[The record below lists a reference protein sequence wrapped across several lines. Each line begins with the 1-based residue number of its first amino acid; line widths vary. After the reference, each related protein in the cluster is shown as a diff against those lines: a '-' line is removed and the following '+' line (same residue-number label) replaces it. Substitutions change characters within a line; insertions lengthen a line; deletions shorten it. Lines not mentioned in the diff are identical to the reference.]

1 MSELFYT
8 CVNRYGNNILVRGY
22 KDGKRF
28 KTKVPYK
35 PTLYVPTRE
44 ETPFRTIDGRPVGA
58 IQPGSMR
65 DCVDF
70 YRQYKDVDNYKVYGN
85 TNYIHQ
91 FINEKFPGDVEF
103 NRDIINVTTIDI
115 EVQSDQGFPHPKDA
129 LHPITAITLKNNID
143 DIFYVFGCGEYSVED
158 SIVDG
163 AHIVYNQ
170 CKDERQ
176 LLARFLEHW
185 THNYPDVLTGWNSR
199 MFDTT
204 YIVNRMFRVLGDK
217 YVKALSPWRLVSASE
232 IIISGNSNQ
241 VYELTGIQ
249 QLDYLDLFKKFGYT
263 YGTQESYR
271 LDNIGHVVLGE
282 KKLDYSE
289 YGSLH
294 ELYRLDYQ
302 KFIDYNVKDVQ
313 IVDRLEDKLGL
324 VTLCMTTAYRGHVNM
339 VEAFGTVG
347 VWDAI
352 MHSYLLE
359 RNIVVPPKEE
369 AFKDGQIEGAHVKD
383 PLVGMHE
390 WVVSFDLNSLY
401 PHIMMQY
408 NLSPET
414 IVDDSVPGVTVNDL
428 LEKKEY
434 EFDKK
439 YSMTARGQLIDNS
452 EKGFIPAIVE
462 KLYNERSDIKKQ
474 MLTAEQELVHIDKSD
489 KHAVYEIEKRIA
501 TYGNQQMA
509 IKILMNSLY
518 GATSN
523 NYFRYFDVRIAES
536 ITLSGQLTIRW
547 AEKKIN
553 EYMNKV
559 LKTDNVDY
567 VIAIDT
573 DSLYINMGSLVNK
586 VDPKDPVKFL
596 DKVCKEKIEPLL
608 DEAYTELQQYMNC
621 REQKM
626 VMKRETIAEKGIWT
640 GKKHYVLN
648 VWNNEGVQYNEP
660 KLKIQGIEAVR
671 SSTPAPCRNLIKDTV
686 REIMRTDEASVQK
699 YIQQAKEYFQTLPAE
714 DIAFPRSANNLDKY
728 IDGSQ
733 IYRKGTPIHIRGS
746 LLFNFHLERLGVQ
759 VKYEKIFSGEKIK
772 FLYLQ
777 KPNRLFENVIAFKD
791 VLPEEFNV
799 RDVVDYDTQF
809 QKAFVEPIKTILD
822 AVGWQVERRATLED
836 FFG

>member
-1 MSELFYT
+1 
-8 CVNRYGNNILVRGY
+8 
-22 KDGKRF
+22 
-28 KTKVPYK
+28 
-35 PTLYVPTRE
+35 
-44 ETPFRTIDGRPVGA
+44 
-58 IQPGSMR
+58 
-65 DCVDF
+65 
-70 YRQYKDVDNYKVYGN
+70 
-85 TNYIHQ
+85 
-91 FINEKFPGDVEF
+91 
-103 NRDIINVTTIDI
+103 
-115 EVQSDQGFPHPKDA
+115 
-129 LHPITAITLKNNID
+129 
-143 DIFYVFGCGEYSVED
+143 
-158 SIVDG
+158 
-163 AHIVYNQ
+163 
-170 CKDERQ
+170 
-176 LLARFLEHW
+176 
-185 THNYPDVLTGWNSR
+185 
-199 MFDTT
+199 
-204 YIVNRMFRVLGDK
+204 
-217 YVKALSPWRLVSASE
+217 
-232 IIISGNSNQ
+232 
-241 VYELTGIQ
+241 
-249 QLDYLDLFKKFGYT
+249 
-263 YGTQESYR
+263 
-271 LDNIGHVVLGE
+271 
-282 KKLDYSE
+282 
-289 YGSLH
+289 
-294 ELYRLDYQ
+294 
-302 KFIDYNVKDVQ
+302 
-313 IVDRLEDKLGL
+313 
-324 VTLCMTTAYRGHVNM
+324 
-339 VEAFGTVG
+339 
-347 VWDAI
+347 
-352 MHSYLLE
+352 
-359 RNIVVPPKEE
+359 
-369 AFKDGQIEGAHVKD
+369 
-383 PLVGMHE
+383 
-390 WVVSFDLNSLY
+390 
-401 PHIMMQY
+401 
-408 NLSPET
+408 
-414 IVDDSVPGVTVNDL
+414 
-428 LEKKEY
+428 
-434 EFDKK
+434 
-439 YSMTARGQLIDNS
+439 
-452 EKGFIPAIVE
+452 
-462 KLYNERSDIKKQ
+462 
-474 MLTAEQELVHIDKSD
+474 
-489 KHAVYEIEKRIA
+489 VYEIEKRIA

-573 DSLYINMGSLVNK
+573 DSLYINMGALVDK

-640 GKKHYVLN
+640 GKKHYVLS

-746 LLFNFHLERLGVQ
+746 LLYNFHLDRLGVQ

-791 VLPEEFNV
+791 VLPQEFNV

-836 FFG
+836 FFA